1 VTLQASSSPAAT
13 AAQYYRNV
21 ASLLIT
27 GAAGFIGAHA
37 AQALAQA
44 GHQVIGLDN
53 FNDYYDPALK
63 RARVQTLLQP
73 AGVPCHAI
81 DLVDLAG
88 LRRLI
93 AEHRVDTVLNLAAQ
107 AGVRYSVEAP
117 MAYVHSNLQGFGSV
131 LEACRLEG
139 VQHLLYASSSS
150 VYGRRSDAPFR
161 ESDRTDRPASFY
173 AATKQANEALA
184 YATASIHQLPCTGL
198 RFFTVYGPWGRP
210 DMAYWTFAERM
221 RRGEAIKLYDRGE
234 LLRDFTYVDDVVN
247 ALLRLVALGAP
258 AADEDGVPARIY
270 NLGHRHPVKVLEF
283 VATLEAA
290 LGLKAEV
297 EFAPMQP
304 GDVPVTCADPSRLVA
319 AIGALQHTP
328 LDVGLSRF
336 AQWFD
341 PWMKAQGA

>member
-1 VTLQASSSPAAT
+1 
-13 AAQYYRNV
+13 V

-37 AQALAQA
+37 AQALAHA

-63 RARVQTLLQP
+63 HARVQQLLQP
-73 AGVPCHAI
+73 AGVTCETL
-81 DLVDLAG
+81 DLTDLPS

-107 AGVRYSVEAP
+107 AGVRYSVQAP
-117 MAYVHSNLQGFGSV
+117 MAYVHSNLQGFGAV

-210 DMAYWTFAERM
+210 DMAYWSFAERM
-221 RRGEAIKLYDRGE
+221 KRGEPITLFDRGE

-247 ALLRLVALGAP
+247 ALLRLVDLGAP
-258 AADEDGVPARIY
+258 APDEDGVPARLY
-270 NLGHRHPVKVLEF
+270 NLGHRHPVKVVEF

-290 LGLKAEV
+290 LGLKAQV
-297 EFAPMQP
+297 NFAPMQA

-319 AIGALQHTP
+319 AIGELQHTP
-328 LDVGLSRF
+328 LDVGLTRF
-336 AQWFD
+336 AQWFG
-341 PWMKAQGA
+341 PWLQARGA